1 VKIKINWMNHGAPLW
16 VVERKGTN
24 FNGPEA
30 DALADELL
38 LNPKDREKILNA
50 IKDAGKS
57 KAQTIAPNTAIQR
70 INGLAKEIAWRNV
83 GDSLALKAYA
93 VALSAQAEAISRLN
107 REPELV
113 SAVYFDET
121 TGLPVYSNTEADLM
135 TFCHMFEPEPMLKA
149 ILDSFSGWS
158 VLGIQKFEGCRCGG
172 DLVNLELKI
181 RLHHSHEVKDGRFVI
196 EQLLGVESDN
206 QAHLDKHFSGFSRKS
221 KAQENIMVVAISKAS
236 IKLEGEYQLWV
247 EEEKCANEIKID
259 QWKAILNETVA
270 RLVEAKETKEQVQ

>member
-1 VKIKINWMNHGAPLW
+1 MSVEAAKFDG
-16 VVERKGTN
+16 VVENNAFIFWN
-24 FNGPEA
+24 FLLSGKAAEEVILGPG
-30 DALADELL
+30 DEEGFLVV
-38 LNPKDREKILNA
+38 NPTEP
-50 IKDAGKS
+50 G
-57 KAQTIAPNTAIQR
+57 
-70 INGLAKEIAWRNV
+70 EV
-83 GDSLALKAYA
+83 G
-93 VALSAQAEAISRLN
+93 VALVEAVDAVRDDGKFFSGNGNLMAFAIGDGEERRDLAGIVQAIMELDGSLGGAELGPGEGGEAEIDDGCIQQVERI
-107 REPELV
+107 
-113 SAVYFDET
+113 
-121 TGLPVYSNTEADLM
+121 
-135 TFCHMFEPEPMLKA
+135 FEPEPMLKA